1 MYCYL
6 KTGNHSNKH
15 SKKMHYLWKQ
25 AGRPEGNHPTRIAR
39 KKANREVR
47 RVQRTQDA
55 INRNTL
61 LADISAAS
69 ENDQR
74 LFHKLVRKQ
83 RAQCNGC
90 SALIVDGQMITD
102 EDSVRS
108 EWARYYQK
116 LSTPE
121 HISDDR
127 AQIVEYMRILSSLD
141 PTEVLITVD
150 VMEEA
155 IRKLNSNKAADR
167 QENAAE
173 QFKML
178 PHRSIEILTELIQK
192 IVTER
197 KLPDITK
204 RTYKIPIPKKDKDP
218 RIQDNHRGITIAP
231 ILCKIVELICMKL
244 GIEQDLP
251 GNDLQF
257 GFTIGRSPSMAS
269 LIITEALAEAKRT
282 KSMLIVATLD
292 ARKAFDVVNHEL
304 LKSKLFTTNL
314 KRPLW
319 TLVDD
324 MYMGGNEVI
333 RWKGTYSEPYEV
345 RQGVKQGGVLSPSL
359 YKLYIFDLLRSL
371 RSAGLGVH
379 IGHLYLG
386 TPSCADDVLLLS
398 NLPSEMQAMLNINS
412 EYSKRHKYEIHP
424 TKSTVTPLYQPKS
437 KQTTQEEWNLA
448 GNSVPIEP
456 QFTHLGLE
464 WKTGRAR
471 PNISKCVT
479 AARRTAYSLLGAG
492 LHGRN
497 GLDPMTSMRVITLYV
512 VPRLLHGLEATVL
525 QKSDINELD
534 KFFKKLLRQI
544 QHLPEST
551 ATEAIYLMLG
561 ALPIEAEIH
570 ARMLSLFGNITRLK
584 SGDALKELARRQ
596 LAMSSSN
603 PDSWFTHLE
612 EIATTYEIDLHQALQ
627 MPWPKNSWKSFCKN
641 VVKCHWSNKMLTNAS
656 QKSTLKHIVWNNWIE
671 QAHGVWRVCRERPF
685 LTEAASTRA
694 RILVSRINIQASSW
708 KKHKG
713 EDPRCPM
720 CEEEEEDIQHLLV
733 SCPATHAIREER
745 IPEIRDLYKAEEKRP
760 PRSQSEV
767 CSAIINGGSYVMNEE
782 TTNGGSQPSQFN
794 RLIHLRNDTEAHI
807 LCNLLCHRIYKER
820 DIKINE
826 KLMNKYW

>member
-1 MYCYL
+1 
-6 KTGNHSNKH
+6 
-15 SKKMHYLWKQ
+15 
-25 AGRPEGNHPTRIAR
+25 
-39 KKANREVR
+39 
-47 RVQRTQDA
+47 
-55 INRNTL
+55 
-61 LADISAAS
+61 
-69 ENDQR
+69 
-74 LFHKLVRKQ
+74 
-83 RAQCNGC
+83 
-90 SALIVDGQMITD
+90 MITD

-116 LSTPE
+116 LSTPG
-121 HISDDR
+121 HISADK

-141 PTEVLITVD
+141 PTEVLVTVD
-150 VMEEA
+150 VVEEA
-155 IRKLNSNKAADR
+155 IRKLNSNKAAGR
-167 QENAAE
+167 QGTAAE
-173 QFKML
+173 QFKLL

-197 KLPDITK
+197 KLPDIMK

-231 ILCKIVELICMKL
+231 ILCKIVKLICMKL

-269 LIITEALAEAKRT
+269 LVITESLAEAKGT
-282 KSMLIVATLD
+282 KSTLIVATLD

-304 LKSKLFTTNL
+304 LKWKMFMTNL

-333 RWKGTYSEPYEV
+333 RRKGMYSEPYEV

-359 YKLYIFDLLRSL
+359 YKLSIFYLLRSL

-379 IGHLYLG
+379 IAHLYLG
-386 TPSCADDVLLLS
+386 TPSCADDVLLL
-398 NLPSEMQAMLNINS
+398 PSEMRDMLNINS

-437 KQTTQEEWNLA
+437 KQTTQGEWNLA

-464 WKTGRAR
+464 WKAGRAR

-551 ATEAIYLMLG
+551 A
-561 ALPIEAEIH
+561 
-570 ARMLSLFGNITRLK
+570 R
-584 SGDALKELARRQ
+584 
-596 LAMSSSN
+596 
-603 PDSWFTHLE
+603 
-612 EIATTYEIDLHQALQ
+612 
-627 MPWPKNSWKSFCKN
+627 
-641 VVKCHWSNKMLTNAS
+641 
-656 QKSTLKHIVWNNWIE
+656 
-671 QAHGVWRVCRERPF
+671 
-685 LTEAASTRA
+685 
-694 RILVSRINIQASSW
+694 
-708 KKHKG
+708 
-713 EDPRCPM
+713 
-720 CEEEEEDIQHLLV
+720 
-733 SCPATHAIREER
+733 
-745 IPEIRDLYKAEEKRP
+745 
-760 PRSQSEV
+760 
-767 CSAIINGGSYVMNEE
+767 
-782 TTNGGSQPSQFN
+782 
-794 RLIHLRNDTEAHI
+794 
-807 LCNLLCHRIYKER
+807 
-820 DIKINE
+820 
-826 KLMNKYW
+826 